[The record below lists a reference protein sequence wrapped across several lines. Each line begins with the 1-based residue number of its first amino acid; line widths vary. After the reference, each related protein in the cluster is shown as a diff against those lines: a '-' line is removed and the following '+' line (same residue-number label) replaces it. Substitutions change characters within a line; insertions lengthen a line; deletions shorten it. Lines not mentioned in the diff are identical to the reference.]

1 MTISL
6 RLGRGQRRRMT
17 RLLRKTRSRIE
28 ALRARVL
35 LLLHEGVLPGVV
47 AEMAGC
53 ARATV
58 YRTLYRFEDLG
69 EDALL
74 DQRRLRP
81 PSKVTA
87 EVEARLVGYIDGS
100 PQDFG
105 WQRTTWTLELLAVQL
120 TLDTGV
126 RLSRSHVRNV
136 LLANQ
141 VRRGRPRVGLRIP
154 VRGRRRILNEI
165 DRLVESADTED
176 EVFYVDEAD
185 IDLNPRIGTTYM
197 RLGEQLVVLTPG
209 KNVKRYVAGALNARS
224 GKVVH
229 VVAERKNS
237 DLFLALVDALRR
249 AYRRARRN
257 HLVLDNFIIHK
268 SRQTPRQLARL
279 GGRIV
284 LHFLPPYSPE
294 SNVIERLWKQLHDHA
309 TRNHTHRSIELLM
322 EAVDEFIEGHAPR
335 GRAPRRRGRE
345 GIRGGECCTRAAT
358 WRWSPLERRS
368 PACAAAKTG
377 SRAARD
383 RTGTPL
389 ARTRVLS
396 PLRLPVPPRPHVRTA
411 LRLPA
416 GGRHPRVTRGR

>member
-6 RLGRGQRRRMT
+6 RLDRGQRRRMM
-17 RLLRKTRSRIE
+17 RLLRKTHSRIE

-35 LLLHEGVLPGVV
+35 LLLDEGVVPGVV
-47 AEMAGC
+47 AEMVGC

-74 DQRRLRP
+74 DQRQVRP
-81 PSKVTA
+81 PSKVTV
-87 EVEARLVGYIDGS
+87 EVEARHVGYIDGS

-126 RLSRSHVRNV
+126 RLSKSHVRNV

-176 EVFYVDEAD
+176 EVFYLDEAD
-185 IDLNPRIGTTYM
+185 IDLNPRIGATYM
-197 RLGEQLVVLTPG
+197 RRGKQLVVLTPG

-249 AYRRARRN
+249 AYRRAKRI
-257 HLVLDNFIIHK
+257 HLILDNFIIHK
-268 SRQTPRQLARL
+268 SRRTRRHLAEV

-294 SNVIERLWKQLHDHA
+294 SNVIERLWKQLHDHV
-309 TRNHTHRSIELLM
+309 TRNHTHRAIEPLM
-322 EAVDEFIEGHAPR
+322 EAVDEFIEGAQPF
-335 GRAPRRRGRE
+335 P
-345 GIRGGECCTRAAT
+345 
-358 WRWSPLERRS
+358 
-368 PACAAAKTG
+368 
-377 SRAARD
+377 
-383 RTGTPL
+383 GTQVSLL
-389 ARTRVLS
+389 A
-396 PLRLPVPPRPHVRTA
+396 HV
-411 LRLPA
+411 
-416 GGRHPRVTRGR
+416 G

>member
-6 RLGRGQRRRMT
+6 RLDRGQRRRIT
-17 RLLRKTRSRIE
+17 RLLRETRSRIE

-35 LLLHEGVLPGVV
+35 LLLGEGVVAGVV
-47 AEMAGC
+47 AEMVGC

-74 DQRRLRP
+74 DQRQVRP

-87 EVEARLVGYIDGS
+87 EVEERLVGYIDGS
-100 PQDFG
+100 PQELG

-126 RLSRSHVRNV
+126 RLSRSHVRNI

-165 DRLVESADTED
+165 DRLVDRADAED
-176 EVFYVDEAD
+176 EVFYLDEAD

-197 RLGEQLVVLTPG
+197 RRREQLVVLTPG
-209 KNVKRYVAGALNARS
+209 KNVKRYVAGALNTRS

-229 VVAERKNS
+229 VVGDKKNS
-237 DLFLALVDALRR
+237 SLFLALVDALRR
-249 AYRRARRN
+249 TYRRAKCI
-257 HLVLDNFIIHK
+257 HLILDNFIIHK
-268 SRQTPRQLARL
+268 SRQTRRHLARL

-294 SNVIERLWKQLHDHA
+294 SNVIERLWKQLHDHV
-309 TRNHTHRSIELLM
+309 TRNHTHRSIEPLM
-322 EAVDEFIEGHAPR
+322 EAVDEFIAGAQPFPGTQVSMLAHA
-335 GRAPRRRGRE
+335 
-345 GIRGGECCTRAAT
+345 
-358 WRWSPLERRS
+358 S
-368 PACAAAKTG
+368 
-377 SRAARD
+377 
-383 RTGTPL
+383 
-389 ARTRVLS
+389 
-396 PLRLPVPPRPHVRTA
+396 
-411 LRLPA
+411 
-416 GGRHPRVTRGR
+416 

>member
-6 RLGRGQRRRMT
+6 RLDRGQRRRMK
-17 RLLRKTRSRIE
+17 RLLQKTRSRIE

-35 LLLHEGVLPGVV
+35 LLLHEGVVPGVV
-47 AEMAGC
+47 AEMTGC

-69 EDALL
+69 EEALF
-74 DQRRLRP
+74 DQRQQRS

-87 EVEARLVGYIDGS
+87 EVEKRLVSYIDGT

-120 TLDTGV
+120 TLDAGV
-126 RLSRSHVRNV
+126 RLSPSHIRNV

-165 DRLVESADTED
+165 DRLVESADAED

-197 RLGEQLVVLTPG
+197 RRGKQLVVLTPG

-237 DLFLALVDALRR
+237 ELFLAMVDALRR
-249 AYRRARRN
+249 AYRRAKRI

-268 SRQTPRQLARL
+268 SRRTRRHLAAL

-294 SNVIERLWKQLHDHA
+294 SNVIERLWKQLHDHV
-309 TRNHTHRSIELLM
+309 TRNHTHRTLEPLM
-322 EAVDEFIEGHAPR
+322 EAVDEFIDAAQPFPGTQVSLLAHA
-335 GRAPRRRGRE
+335 A
-345 GIRGGECCTRAAT
+345 
-358 WRWSPLERRS
+358 
-368 PACAAAKTG
+368 
-377 SRAARD
+377 
-383 RTGTPL
+383 
-389 ARTRVLS
+389 
-396 PLRLPVPPRPHVRTA
+396 
-411 LRLPA
+411 
-416 GGRHPRVTRGR
+416 

>member
-1 MTISL
+1 MTIAL
-6 RLGRGQRRRMT
+6 RLDRGQRRRMT

-35 LLLHEGVLPGVV
+35 LLLHEGVVPGVV

-69 EDALL
+69 EDSLL
-74 DQRRLRP
+74 DQRQQRP

-87 EVEARLVGYIDGS
+87 EVEQRLVGYIDGT
-100 PQDFG
+100 PRDFG

-120 TLDTGV
+120 TLDTSV

-165 DRLVESADTED
+165 DRLVESADAED

-185 IDLNPRIGTTYM
+185 VDLNPRIGTTYM
-197 RLGEQLVVLTPG
+197 RRGKQLVVLTPG

-237 DLFLALVDALRR
+237 ELFLALVDALRS
-249 AYRRARRN
+249 AYRRARRI
-257 HLVLDNFIIHK
+257 HLILDNFIIHK
-268 SRQTPRQLARL
+268 SRRTLHHLARL
-279 GGRIV
+279 GGRVV

-294 SNVIERLWKQLHDHA
+294 SNVIERLWKQLHDHV
-309 TRNHTHRSIELLM
+309 TRNHAHRAIEPLM
-322 EAVDEFIEGHAPR
+322 EAVDEFIEGAQPFPGTQVSMLAHA
-335 GRAPRRRGRE
+335 A
-345 GIRGGECCTRAAT
+345 
-358 WRWSPLERRS
+358 
-368 PACAAAKTG
+368 
-377 SRAARD
+377 
-383 RTGTPL
+383 
-389 ARTRVLS
+389 
-396 PLRLPVPPRPHVRTA
+396 
-411 LRLPA
+411 
-416 GGRHPRVTRGR
+416 

>member
-6 RLGRGQRRRMT
+6 RLDRGQRRRMT

-35 LLLHEGVLPGVV
+35 LLLDQGVVPGVV
-47 AEMAGC
+47 AEMVGC

-69 EDALL
+69 EDGLL
-74 DQRRLRP
+74 DQRQVRP

-87 EVEARLVGYIDGS
+87 EVEERLVGYIDGS
-100 PQDFG
+100 PQDFS

-126 RLSRSHVRNV
+126 RLSKSHVRNV

-165 DRLVESADTED
+165 DRLVENADPED
-176 EVFYVDEAD
+176 EVFYGDEAD

-197 RLGEQLVVLTPG
+197 RRGKQLVVLTPG
-209 KNVKRYVAGALNARS
+209 KNVKRYVAGALNART

-237 DLFLALVDALRR
+237 ELFLALVDALRR
-249 AYRRARRN
+249 AYRRAKRI

-268 SRQTPRQLARL
+268 SRKTRRHLAQL
-279 GGRIV
+279 GGRV
-284 LHFLPPYSPE
+284 VVHFLPPYSPE
-294 SNVIERLWKQLHDHA
+294 SNIIERLWKQLHDHV
-309 TRNHTHRSIELLM
+309 TRNHTHRAIEPLM
-322 EAVDEFIEGHAPR
+322 EAVDEFIEGAQPFPGTQVSMLAHA
-335 GRAPRRRGRE
+335 A
-345 GIRGGECCTRAAT
+345 
-358 WRWSPLERRS
+358 
-368 PACAAAKTG
+368 
-377 SRAARD
+377 
-383 RTGTPL
+383 
-389 ARTRVLS
+389 
-396 PLRLPVPPRPHVRTA
+396 
-411 LRLPA
+411 
-416 GGRHPRVTRGR
+416 

>member
-6 RLGRGQRRRMT
+6 RLDRGQRRRMT

-35 LLLHEGVLPGVV
+35 LLLHEGVVPGVV
-47 AEMAGC
+47 AEMVGC

-74 DQRRLRP
+74 DQRQLRP

-87 EVEARLVGYIDGS
+87 EVEERLVGYIDGS

-105 WQRTTWTLELLAVQL
+105 WQRTTWTLELLVMQL
-120 TLDTGV
+120 THDTGV
-126 RLSRSHVRNV
+126 RLSPSHVRNV

-165 DRLVESADTED
+165 DRLVEGADAAD

-197 RLGEQLVVLTPG
+197 RRGNQLVVLTPG

-237 DLFLALVDALRR
+237 DLFLALVDALRCS
-249 AYRRARRN
+249 YRSARRI

-268 SRQTPRQLARL
+268 SRATRRHLAAVGSR
-279 GGRIV
+279 V
-284 LHFLPPYSPE
+284 HLHFLPPYSPE
-294 SNVIERLWKQLHDHA
+294 SNVIERLWKQLHDHV
-309 TRNHTHRSIELLM
+309 TRNHRHRTIEPLM
-322 EAVDEFIEGHAPR
+322 RAVHDFIRDVQPFPGTQVSVYA
-335 GRAPRRRGRE
+335 
-345 GIRGGECCTRAAT
+345 TAA
-358 WRWSPLERRS
+358 
-368 PACAAAKTG
+368 
-377 SRAARD
+377 
-383 RTGTPL
+383 
-389 ARTRVLS
+389 
-396 PLRLPVPPRPHVRTA
+396 
-411 LRLPA
+411 
-416 GGRHPRVTRGR
+416 